1 MMQMIGQHSNE
12 IELVLANNDDMALGA
27 IDAYAKLNITE
38 SAIPVF
44 FGIDGTDAGLKA
56 VMDAKLAFSLV
67 YGKGLEEMEF
77 ENGKYIYLPYYKVT
91 IDNAEEFLNKA
102 GK

>member
-1 MMQMIGQHSNE
+1 M
-12 IELVLANNDDMALGA
+12 
-27 IDAYAKLNITE
+27 
-38 SAIPVF
+38 
-44 FGIDGTDAGLKA
+44 
-56 VMDAKLAFSLV
+56 AKLAFSLV
-67 YGKGLEEMEF
+67 YGRGLEEMEF

>member
-1 MMQMIGQHSNE
+1 MNIYEVAERAGVSIATVSRVINRS
-12 IELVLANNDDMALGA
+12 
-27 IDAYAKLNITE
+27 AKVS
-38 SAIPVF
+38 SA
-44 FGIDGTDAGLKA
+44 TR
-56 VMDAKLAFSLV
+56 AKV
-67 YGKGLEEMEF
+67 EKVLEEMEF